1 MKERLPTKW
10 DCETEVAVIGA
21 GAAGPAVAIS
31 AHSAG
36 AKVLIL
42 ERMLEPSGDMAL
54 SAGMVYAADTS
65 IQKALGIE
73 DSSDRMYKLYIVAC
87 PKAKGKEAEKMR
99 MIADGSA
106 EVIEWLISL
115 GVKFPAV
122 IGVPGLMYG
131 GLELLPEYAALVP
144 PTPGAH
150 ACEGGGKAL
159 QAALI
164 KVVKERGIQ
173 FLTETRARELIANAQ
188 GEIIGIKAENKGKA
202 LYIKTKRSVVICCG
216 HFSHN
221 KDLIERYVPE
231 YVNFPTFTAPGLE
244 GDGILM
250 AQMHGAAV
258 ANISDFRVNIGMP
271 YEPGRALLVVRWC
284 PCILVNKKGKRF
296 INDHAGYGPLAKAIT
311 EQEDSVCFV
320 IFDNN
325 ARKTGAGNLLQPPLS
340 GDLGL
345 EIKQELVKT
354 ASTIRELAKEIG
366 VDLATF
372 EATVSAYNENAR
384 LGKDPEFGSTHFV
397 EPILNPP
404 FYAIKCVP
412 AIGSPT
418 GGLETNLQAQ
428 VLNVLGKPI
437 PRLYAVGTVAS
448 LYPGY
453 PGSGSHMAS
462 IFVFGR
468 IAGRNAAEEPLSSK
482 NR

>member
-1 MKERLPTKW
+1 MKDQLPKKW
-10 DCETEVAVIGA
+10 DYETEVAVIGA

-42 ERMLEPSGDMAL
+42 ERFSDPSGDMAL
-54 SAGMVYAADTS
+54 SAGMVYAAGTA
-65 IQKALGIE
+65 IQKALGIK
-73 DSSDRMYKLYIVAC
+73 DTADRMYKLYIAAC
-87 PKAKGKEAEKMR
+87 PKAKAKEVEKMR

-106 EVIEWLISL
+106 VVIDWLMSL

-122 IGVPGLMYG
+122 IGVPGVMYG
-131 GLELLPEYAALVP
+131 GLELLPEYAATVP

-164 KVVKERGIQ
+164 KDVRERGIQ
-173 FLTETRARELIANAQ
+173 FLAETRGRELIAGAE
-188 GEIIGIKAENKGKA
+188 GEIIGIKAESNGKPI
-202 LYIKTKRSVVICCG
+202 YIKAKRSVVICCG

-221 KDLIERYVPE
+221 KELIERYVPE

-258 ANISDFRVNIGMP
+258 QNISDFRINIGMP

-284 PCILVNKKGKRF
+284 PCILVNKRGKRF
-296 INDHAGYGPLAKAIT
+296 INDHSGYGPLAKAII
-311 EQEDSVCFV
+311 EQEDSLCFV
-320 IFDNN
+320 IFDNK

-340 GDLGL
+340 GDLSL
-345 EIKQELVKT
+345 EIKKGLVKT
-354 ASTIRELAKEIG
+354 ASTIGELAKEAGI
-366 VDLATF
+366 DFATF

-384 LGKDPEFGSTHFV
+384 LGKDPEFGSTHFL
-397 EPILNPP
+397 EPIVDPP
-404 FYAIKCVP
+404 FYAVKCVP

-418 GGLETNLQAQ
+418 GGLETDLRAQ
-428 VLNVLGKPI
+428 VLNVFGKPI
-437 PRLYAVGTVAS
+437 PRLYAVGTAAS

-468 IAGRNAAEEPLSSK
+468 IAGRNAAKESL
-482 NR
+482 R